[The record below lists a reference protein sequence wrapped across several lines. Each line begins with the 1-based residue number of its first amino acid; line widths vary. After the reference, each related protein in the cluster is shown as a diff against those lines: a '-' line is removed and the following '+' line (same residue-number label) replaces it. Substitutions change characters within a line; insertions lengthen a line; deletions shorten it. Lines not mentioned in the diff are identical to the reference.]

1 MSWRLMKCYKCLTEC
16 NDTVILLSVVELIIV
31 VSPPRLTAVA
41 DVEIGSEDV
50 TLIRRRVAVGR
61 APAVEV
67 IKLFRCCFCSEAELL
82 VICEGAG

>member
-1 MSWRLMKCYKCLTEC
+1 MSWRLMKRYKCLTEC
-16 NDTVILLSVVELIIV
+16 NDTVILLSVVELIV
-31 VSPPRLTAVA
+31 VAPPRLTAVA
-41 DVEIGSEDV
+41 GVEIGSEDV